1 MIDTSKKKLS
11 VTIANTLLM
20 VSKTITKILTKIGM
34 IGAWLSIPLI
44 GIIIFDI
51 ITRRFL
57 VLGSTKLQEMEW
69 HLHTMIFL
77 LALGFAYT
85 RNAHVRIEVVREKF
99 SQEVKSWLEILGCV
113 LFLIPYTIMIIYF
126 GLDFV
131 ERSFNLNEVSSALT
145 GLSHRWIIKS
155 FVPVGMILLWL
166 GGCAVLLRNIAFI
179 IGLETQNK
187 MLMEDS
193 TNLSPE
199 LSSPEPVLENLNN
212 REK

>member
-1 MIDTSKKKLS
+1 MIKTEKNNISMA
-11 VTIANTLLM
+11 IANIFL
-20 VSKTITKILTKIGM
+20 VISQKITYLLTKIGM
-34 IGAWLSIPLI
+34 IGAWLTIPLI

-69 HLHTMIFL
+69 HLHTMIFF

-99 SQEVKSWLEILGCV
+99 SLELKSWLEVTGCV

-131 ERSFNLNEVSSALT
+131 ERSFALNEVSSALT

-155 FVPVGMILLWL
+155 FVPIGMVLLWL
-166 GGCAVLLRNIAFI
+166 GGCAVLLRNIAFL
-179 IGLETQNK
+179 IGLEINNKTVIQNAEK
-187 MLMEDS
+187 I
-193 TNLSPE
+193 SPE
-199 LSSPEPVLENLNN
+199 LSSPEQELQNLKNK
-212 REK
+212 ED

>member
-20 VSKTITKILTKIGM
+20 VSKTITKMLTNIGM

-51 ITRRFL
+51 ITLRFL

-99 SQEVKSWLEILGCV
+99 SLEVKSWLEILGCV

-187 MLMEDS
+187 TLMEDS

>member
-1 MIDTSKKKLS
+1 MIKTEKNNISMA
-11 VTIANTLLM
+11 IANIFL
-20 VSKTITKILTKIGM
+20 VISQKITSLLTKIGM
-34 IGAWLSIPLI
+34 IGAWLTIPLI

-69 HLHTMIFL
+69 HLHTMIFF

-99 SQEVKSWLEILGCV
+99 SLELKSWLEVTGCV

-131 ERSFNLNEVSSALT
+131 ERSFALNEVSSALT

-155 FVPVGMILLWL
+155 FVPIGMVLLWL
-166 GGCAVLLRNIAFI
+166 GGCAVLLRNIAFL
-179 IGLETQNK
+179 IGLEINNKTVIQNAEK
-187 MLMEDS
+187 I
-193 TNLSPE
+193 SPE
-199 LSSPEPVLENLNN
+199 LSSPEQELQNLKNK
-212 REK
+212 ED

>member
-1 MIDTSKKKLS
+1 MIDASKKKLS
-11 VTIANTLLM
+11 VTIANSLLM

-99 SQEVKSWLEILGCV
+99 SLEVKSWLEILGCV

-187 MLMEDS
+187 TLMEES

-199 LSSPEPVLENLNN
+199 LSSPEPVLENINN

>member
-1 MIDTSKKKLS
+1 MIDASKKKLS
-11 VTIANTLLM
+11 VTIANSLLM